1 MKNNYTIQGINKDL
15 QRQRKFLYIPI
26 IKQIN
31 RKKEKMKT
39 SEENMKRLEISE
51 YNIKLFYWKK
61 KEKKAKKYNAKY
73 NDLIKKLTKKG
84 N

>member
-1 MKNNYTIQGINKDL
+1 
-15 QRQRKFLYIPI
+15 
-26 IKQIN
+26 
-31 RKKEKMKT
+31 MKT

-61 KEKKAKKYNAKY
+61 QEKKAKKYIAKY
-73 NDLIKKLTKKG
+73 NDLIKKLTNKG